1 MIRFGSALLV
11 ALVPLALAAQDTKPE
26 LFVSKDGK
34 FSIAL
39 PGKAAESKNKAKV
52 GDGTVDLYVFKVTHK
67 SSAFIVTYSDY
78 PKDKIG
84 ADKEKFVADRVEANV
99 ANLKG
104 KVLSNEKLALGKGK
118 HPGREAR
125 VELGEKKQLYRARV
139 YLVGERVYQVVVLG
153 PDEFVKGKEVDDY
166 FASFK
171 VDE

>member
-1 MIRFGSALLV
+1 MTRFGSALLV
-11 ALVPLALAAQDTKPE
+11 TLVPLALAAQDTKPE

-34 FSIAL
+34 FSVAL
-39 PGKAAESKNKAKV
+39 PGKPAEKKSKAKV
-52 GDGTVDLYVFKVTHK
+52 GDGEADLHLFTVSHK
-67 SSAFIVTYSDY
+67 GSAFIVTYSDY

-84 ADKEKFVADRVEANV
+84 ADREKFVADRVEANV
-99 ANLKG
+99 AGLKG
-104 KVLSNEKLALGKGK
+104 KVLSNEKLTLGKDK

-139 YLVGERVYQVVVLG
+139 YLVGTRVYQVVVLG